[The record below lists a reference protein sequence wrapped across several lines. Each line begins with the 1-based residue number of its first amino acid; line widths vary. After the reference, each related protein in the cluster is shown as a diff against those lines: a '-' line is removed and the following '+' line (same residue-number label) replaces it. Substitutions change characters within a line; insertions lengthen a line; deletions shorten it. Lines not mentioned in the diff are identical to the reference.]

1 VSDEADISSEGL
13 YTAQEYTLQFGT
25 NVLGHQA
32 LIHHLLPVLL
42 SSSARVLLLS
52 SAGHAAAPRGG
63 VDYRS
68 VVRDPRDPNDP
79 KNPVKGRYEVAK
91 WAEYGQAKWGDIALA
106 RYLHAKYGPGS
117 GRTGQEL
124 LCFSMHPGEFWSDLA
139 D

>member
-1 VSDEADISSEGL
+1 MPNAANVRSEGL

-68 VVRDPRDPNDP
+68 VVRDPADPNDP

-106 RYLHAKYGPGS
+106 RYLHAVYGPGS
-117 GRTGQEL
+117 TLSSRRTGQGEL
-124 LCFSMHPGEFWSDLA
+124 LCFSMHPGEF
-139 D
+139 